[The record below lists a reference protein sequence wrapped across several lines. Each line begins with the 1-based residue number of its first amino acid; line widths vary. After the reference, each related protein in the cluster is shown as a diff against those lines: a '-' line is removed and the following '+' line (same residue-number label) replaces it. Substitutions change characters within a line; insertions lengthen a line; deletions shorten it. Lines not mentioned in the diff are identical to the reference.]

1 MWTQGRNPWIW
12 GLLVCHDH
20 ERERKRETIGRN
32 LLYPTSQWFINLSAT
47 CTAYWILHEWV
58 FAQKKPPKN
67 NKTNNKNNLVLQHE
81 DAHALNKLCS
91 LFSDCGSDDLY
102 SDSEEDE
109 ASNFEPVR
117 WGFFFN
123 MSCQLHVSLV
133 LCGALH
139 TSLPMSSRG
148 VLRDKS
154 SRNIE
159 IKPRALWPLP
169 RKFQL
174 LERAW
179 SHKRIFRLTF

>member
-1 MWTQGRNPWIW
+1 MNSRSQSLNLGFTFMSRSWKGKKKGDHRAQSS
-12 GLLVCHDH
+12 LSHKLV
-20 ERERKRETIGRN
+20 I
-32 LLYPTSQWFINLSAT
+32 YQSF
-47 CTAYWILHEWV
+47 TAYWFLHEWV

-91 LFSDCGSDDLY
+91 LFSDFGSDDLY

-117 WGFFFN
+117 WGFLFN

-139 TSLPMSSRG
+139 TLLPMSSRG

-154 SRNIE
+154 SRNIK
-159 IKPRALWPLP
+159 IKPRDL
-169 RKFQL
+169 
-174 LERAW
+174 
-179 SHKRIFRLTF
+179 

>member
-1 MWTQGRNPWIW
+1 MKRKEKGRPSGTIFSIPQVSDLSILV
-12 GLLVCHDH
+12 LLVQLIGSYMNGYL
-20 ERERKRETIGRN
+20 RK
-32 LLYPTSQWFINLSAT
+32 
-47 CTAYWILHEWV
+47 
-58 FAQKKPPKN
+58 KKPPKN

-81 DAHALNKLCS
+81 DIHALNKLCS

-117 WGFFFN
+117 WGFLFN

-174 LERAW
+174 LNGLEAINEF
-179 SHKRIFRLTF
+179 SD

>member
-1 MWTQGRNPWIW
+1 MKRKEKGRPSGTIFSIPQVSDLSILV
-12 GLLVCHDH
+12 LLVQLIGSYMNGYL
-20 ERERKRETIGRN
+20 RK
-32 LLYPTSQWFINLSAT
+32 
-47 CTAYWILHEWV
+47 
-58 FAQKKPPKN
+58 KKPPKN

-91 LFSDCGSDDLY
+91 LFSDFGSDDLY

-117 WGFFFN
+117 WGFLFN

-139 TSLPMSSRG
+139 TLLPMSSRG

-154 SRNIE
+154 SRNIK
-159 IKPRALWPLP
+159 IKPRDL
-169 RKFQL
+169 
-174 LERAW
+174 
-179 SHKRIFRLTF
+179 